1 MPPALWGVLTAL
13 GWGTGDF
20 LSRFTGRRVGIAT
33 AMAGVMSSS
42 FLLLSA
48 YAWSEGIA
56 LRFPSEGWL
65 ALFASCFGI
74 VGATGLLYLG
84 MMRGP
89 ISLVAPIVA
98 AYPVWSLLIA
108 LGYGVEPTLVQLL
121 AMAAVML
128 AVVVVARLGS
138 SAEPLAEAQR
148 GGVAFTI
155 LVALLSSI
163 GFASGIAALQTAGP
177 LFGEMQVLL
186 SIRLFGV
193 IVTLSILLLMPKL
206 RRPIPWRWWPVL
218 LFQGTIDGGAYL
230 ALLAGSRIPENATEA
245 VVVASTFCVVPV
257 LLAWIFLRE
266 RIHWGQWLAIG
277 VIVAGVAVLSAH

>member
-1 MPPALWGVLTAL
+1 MPPALWGALTAL

-20 LSRFTGRRVGIAT
+20 LSRFTGGRLGIAT

-48 YAWSEGIA
+48 YAWSQGMP
-56 LRFPSEGWL
+56 LRFPGEGWP
-65 ALFASCFGI
+65 ALLVSCICI

-84 MMRGP
+84 MIRGP

-108 LGYGVEPTLVQLL
+108 LAYGVGPTLIQLL
-121 AMAAVML
+121 AMAAVMA

-138 SAEPLAEAQR
+138 AAEPQAEAQR
-148 GGVAFTI
+148 GGAPFTI

-193 IVTLSILLLMPKL
+193 IATLAVLLALPSL

-230 ALLAGSRIPENATEA
+230 ALLAGSRMPEHATAA

-257 LLAWIFLRE
+257 LLAWVFLRE

-277 VIVAGVAVLSAH
+277 VIVAGVAVLSAY